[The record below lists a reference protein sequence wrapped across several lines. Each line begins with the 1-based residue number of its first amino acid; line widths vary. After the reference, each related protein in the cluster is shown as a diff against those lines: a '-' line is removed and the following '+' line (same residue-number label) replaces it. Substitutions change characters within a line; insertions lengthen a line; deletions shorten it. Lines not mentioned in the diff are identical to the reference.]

1 MHQETVMTKDE
12 VLPKE
17 VFIPPITRTGL
28 KQFIEECLMRRS
40 MSDYED
46 IPSECDTD
54 WDDE

>member
-1 MHQETVMTKDE
+1 MTKDE

-17 VFIPPITRTGL
+17 VFIPPITRAGL